1 MALTIAFKMGKFL
14 RKTTDI
20 FASSQFSEEF
30 LDFEKTLLVA
40 GFFCIILN
48 YTICSN
54 LDSAVEIMAIE
65 IQVSIRAGLIP
76 AINRDAACLSFFFK

>member
-1 MALTIAFKMGKFL
+1 MALTIAFNLGKFL
-14 RKTTDI
+14 RKTTDN
-20 FASSQFSEEF
+20 FASCQFSEEF

-54 LDSAVEIMAIE
+54 LDCAAVEIMAIE

-76 AINRDAACLSFFFK
+76 AINRDAACLSFFK